1 LLQKYNKKSYKLAHF
16 GPFLLYNTVIAT
28 QTGAIMKQTYTMYIY
43 KLDRRCKTGERLVS
57 TTVWRDRDEAGMKRE
72 VNELLL
78 SGLYTVDKYRIV
90 FHATMKT
97 VKSLMTGK
105 EVQIDRD
112 TPWCCNPASESF
124 WSM

>member
-1 LLQKYNKKSYKLAHF
+1 
-16 GPFLLYNTVIAT
+16 
-28 QTGAIMKQTYTMYIY
+28 MYIY

-90 FHATMKT
+90 FYATMKT

-112 TPWCCNPASESF
+112 TPWCCNPASESY